1 MLPGTNVKEDV
12 QKMRSEREIREQII
26 SQLMNIYISTP
37 DLEGQTESQP
47 LFEDPD
53 APEWTAAE
61 FEVAYTEVMAMF
73 MYYAREVEDQG
84 GPSFLEH
91 LERQARLNSDDDQSP
106 GAS

>member
-1 MLPGTNVKEDV
+1 MQT
-12 QKMRSEREIREQII
+12 EREIRSQVI
-26 SQLMNIYISTP
+26 SQLMNVYISTP
-37 DLEGQTESQP
+37 DLGEGAEP
-47 LFEDPD
+47 EPPIADPD
-53 APEWTAAE
+53 APEWTAAD
-61 FEVAYTEVMAMF
+61 FELAYTQVMAMF